1 MEPGYFKKEVA
12 VSRNQAGEDVLSY
25 SKIHRPGDRLDWL
38 VWAKAPEEVTV
49 LVDGMVQRLKAEGF
63 YWGDMLTFQ
72 YISSGDEPAILPRE
86 E

>member
-12 VSRNQAGEDVLSY
+12 LSRNRPGEDVLSY

-38 VWAKAPEEVTV
+38 VWAQAPEEAIV
-49 LVDGMVQRLKAEGF
+49 LVDGTVQRLKADVSH
-63 YWGDMLTFQ
+63 WGDMLTFHE
-72 YISSGDEPAILPRE
+72 ISRPE